1 MTIFDMPNYMT
12 YTIIG
17 MVVLTLLC
25 NFALNKWFTPAVI
38 TFVVL
43 GVVAFFI
50 PNFVN
55 ISYEPLLGYAAFLA
69 VVSLLISF
77 LSWFTTRNWRKKR
90 REKKREKEIRKRGGI
105 PKEDVEAYQQERTT
119 ARRNEPEDE
128 NDTLSRVKR
137 NEYDR

>member
-77 LSWFTTRNWRKKR
+77 LSWFTTRNWRKN
-90 REKKREKEIRKRGGI
+90 
-105 PKEDVEAYQQERTT
+105 V
-119 ARRNEPEDE
+119 ARRNV
-128 NDTLSRVKR
+128 RKR
-137 NEYDR
+137 YVNVAVFRKKMLKHTNKRDQQLDVMNLRLETTH

>member
-1 MTIFDMPNYMT
+1 MPNYMT

-77 LSWFTTRNWRKKR
+77 LSWFTTRNWRKN
-90 REKKREKEIRKRGGI
+90 
-105 PKEDVEAYQQERTT
+105 V
-119 ARRNEPEDE
+119 ARRNV
-128 NDTLSRVKR
+128 RKR
-137 NEYDR
+137 YVNVAVFRKKMLKHTNKRDQQLDVMNLRLETTH